1 MRKVVHA
8 TAFNGLTEI
17 NYTGETVK
25 MAANLQKY
33 SQEESS
39 REETEKKMSYKDI
52 VEDDTLESLSK
63 KFAGEWKVIGRNLGF
78 KEADLDMIKMEQT
91 QVSGS
96 QQQIQYRMLLKWKEK
111 NKKEGLATRAI
122 LAKALEKAERTDLA
136 EELLNDN
143 C

>member
-1 MRKVVHA
+1 
-8 TAFNGLTEI
+8 
-17 NYTGETVK
+17 
-25 MAANLQKY
+25 
-33 SQEESS
+33 
-39 REETEKKMSYKDI
+39 MSDKDI

-78 KEADLDMIKMEQT
+78 KEADLDRMKMEQT

-96 QQQIQYRMLLKWKEK
+96 QQQIQFRMLLKWKEM
-111 NKKEGLATRAI
+111 NAEEGLATRAI
-122 LAKALEKAERTDLA
+122 LAEALKKAERTDLA